1 MNQLQRGVVGM
12 VGLCFGLMAF
22 ADFDKPLSNLPGLA
36 GAVMLGV
43 VFYLVSSKF
52 GNGGGDEQEETL
64 NSKQAADNSV
74 ADFGE
79 FYEKISIKERA
90 KAIGPY
96 YEDIV
101 D

>member
-36 GAVMLGV
+36 GALILGV
-43 VFYLVSSKF
+43 ACYLISSKF
-52 GNGGGDEQEETL
+52 GNGGDEPDETL
-64 NSKQAADNSV
+64 NSKSAADNSV

-79 FYEKISIKERA
+79 FYEKITIREKKSQQ
-90 KAIGPY
+90 KAR
-96 YEDIV
+96 E
-101 D
+101 